1 MLSGGKGFQKKS
13 PERKPPIEIND
24 SDPPDASEAV
34 HEQEFPGDADLK
46 LETDPKD
53 YSDNSDNTPSSL

>member
-13 PERKPPIEIND
+13 PEWKPPVKSNH
-24 SDPPDASEAV
+24 SNPPDASEAV
-34 HEQEFPGDADLK
+34 HEQEFPGGADLK
-46 LETDPKD
+46 LEADPED